1 LPLREGGYE
10 PPIVKDECEV
20 GLSELDEE
28 EGTVGLR
35 GPGLLE
41 EDVLMVPLAFRGG
54 NGGGMPPGGETFT
67 KSETADAAGEG
78 ERDATGAIG

>member
-1 LPLREGGYE
+1 
-10 PPIVKDECEV
+10 VD
-20 GLSELDEE
+20 
-28 EGTVGLR
+28 LR

-41 EDVLMVPLAFRGG
+41 EGVPMISLAFLGG
-54 NGGGMPPGGETFT
+54 SGGGTPCGGETFT